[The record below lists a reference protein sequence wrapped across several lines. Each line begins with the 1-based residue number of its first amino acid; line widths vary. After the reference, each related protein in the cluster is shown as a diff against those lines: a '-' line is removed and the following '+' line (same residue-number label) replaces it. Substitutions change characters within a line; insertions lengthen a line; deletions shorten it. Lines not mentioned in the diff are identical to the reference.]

1 MNDLTSQ
8 VADRM
13 KEKMAEFGLKQ
24 ADLCRITG
32 LSRNSMSTYFLGKH
46 LPDTVSLYKIATAL
60 QTNVEWLLT
69 GHNPKISY
77 NSKELSSNENNVL
90 RHYHDGT
97 LLAYLL
103 MSVPAEGENIGE
115 LKDREKQLIAKLRKL
130 DESSW
135 QDIEDF
141 IDMKYIRATKNKHL
155 FANSSD
161 LSSSDI
167 Y

>member
-1 MNDLTSQ
+1 MDDLASQ

-13 KEKMAEFGLKQ
+13 KKKTAESGLKQ
-24 ADLCRITG
+24 VDLCRMTG
-32 LSRNSMSTYFLGKH
+32 LSRNSMSNYFLGKH
-46 LPDTVSLYKIATAL
+46 LPDTISLYKIATAL

-77 NSKELSSNENNVL
+77 NSTELSSNENNVL
-90 RHYHDGT
+90 QHYHDGT

-103 MSVPAEGENIGE
+103 TSVPAESESIGE
-115 LKDREKQLIAKLRKL
+115 LKDREKQLIAKLRRL

-141 IDMKYIRATKNKHL
+141 VDMKYIRATKNNR
-155 FANSSD
+155 FCANSSD
-161 LSSSDI
+161 FSSSDI

>member
-1 MNDLTSQ
+1 
-8 VADRM
+8 
-13 KEKMAEFGLKQ
+13 
-24 ADLCRITG
+24 
-32 LSRNSMSTYFLGKH
+32 
-46 LPDTVSLYKIATAL
+46 
-60 QTNVEWLLT
+60 
-69 GHNPKISY
+69 
-77 NSKELSSNENNVL
+77 
-90 RHYHDGT
+90 
-97 LLAYLL
+97 

-141 IDMKYIRATKNKHL
+141 VDMKYIRATKNKHL